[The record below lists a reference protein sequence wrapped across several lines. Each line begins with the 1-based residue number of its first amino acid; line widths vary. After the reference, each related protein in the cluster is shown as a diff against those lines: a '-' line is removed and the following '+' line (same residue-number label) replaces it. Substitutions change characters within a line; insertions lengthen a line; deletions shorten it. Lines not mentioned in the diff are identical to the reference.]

1 MAQLTGTDLTESGL
15 TGTGLTGT
23 GLAGTVSAVTGGT
36 RGIGLAI
43 AEAYLAEGASVCL
56 NGRSAERGAEVAA
69 ALGGAGR
76 ADRVHFLAGDVTV
89 RDDVEAFVDGTVER
103 FGRIDVLVNNAGGAD
118 DHAPV
123 AQLTDEAMQMA
134 LTWNLWSTFWGVRR
148 ALRHMLPQGSGR
160 IINMSSVEGKHGKPG
175 IATYVTA
182 KHAVHGLTKSCAAEV
197 GAAGITVNALCPGM
211 IETHSVQTQGPS
223 AAAAAGMT
231 YDDLLGLFAGETALK
246 RLNTVE
252 EVAAVAVFLA
262 GPAGA
267 ATNGSMIS
275 VDGGTAA
282 Y

>member
-1 MAQLTGTDLTESGL
+1 MELEGCVA
-15 TGTGLTGT
+15 
-23 GLAGTVSAVTGGT
+23 AVTGGT

-43 AEAYLAEGASVCL
+43 VEAYLREGASVVL
-56 NGRSAERGAEVAA
+56 NGRSPERGAEIAA
-69 ALGGAGR
+69 QLGSP
-76 ADRVHFLAGDVTV
+76 DRVHFLAGDVTQ
-89 RDDVEAFVDGTVER
+89 RADIEQFVDGTVER
-103 FGRIDVLVNNAGGAD
+103 FGKIDVLVNNAGGAD
-118 DHAPV
+118 NHAPV
-123 AQLTDEAMQMA
+123 AELTDEAMELA
-134 LTWNLWSTFWGVRR
+134 LLWNVWSTFWGMRR
-148 ALRHMLPQGSGR
+148 ALHHMLPAGSGR

-211 IETHSVQTQGPS
+211 IETYSVQTQGQS
-223 AAAAAGMT
+223 AAAAAGMS
-231 YDDLLGLFAGETALK
+231 YEAFLGIFSEETALK

-262 GPAGA
+262 SASGA

-275 VDGGTAA
+275 IDGGTAA